1 MIKDWDAAHRTAP
14 NVPRPELPSLRRIM
28 DADARLFLR
37 FYLRSHQD
45 ADQDVAR
52 ARCAAWGI
60 DYETAR
66 DEARRS

>member
-1 MIKDWDAAHRTAP
+1 MIKDWDAAHRIAP
-14 NVPRPELPSLRRIM
+14 NVPRRELRSLQRIP
-28 DADARLFLR
+28 DSDARLYLR

-45 ADQDVAR
+45 SDQDVAR

-66 DEARRS
+66 DEAQRS

>member
-1 MIKDWDAAHRTAP
+1 MK
-14 NVPRPELPSLRRIM
+14 VPRPELPSLRRIP

-45 ADQDVAR
+45 SDQDVAR

-60 DYETAR
+60 NYELAR
-66 DEARRS
+66 QEARTS